1 VAASVGMLHGAPI
14 EFELVKDVPDGGVL
28 FALPALLLL
37 GLLSKSREMF
47 SMLEG
52 FYPLES
58 IFLLLALIAL
68 ARIPSLEALRY
79 VAPGEWGKL
88 MGPDRIPE
96 VRTLRQKI
104 TQLCSEQGLAERWS
118 NALAKSMDGAGTG
131 VRRRLLR
138 RWSCAGLLWKTHRSA
153 SALYCPRAASVCAAR
168 PITGLTRW
176 TDGPFSW

>member
-1 VAASVGMLHGAPI
+1 MQAPLGRATTRSLERVAASVGMLHGAAI

-37 GLLSKSREMF
+37 GLLSKSRQMF
-47 SMLEG
+47 SMSEG

-88 MGPDRIPE
+88 MG
-96 VRTLRQKI
+96 L
-104 TQLCSEQGLAERWS
+104 SS
-118 NALAKSMDGAGTG
+118 HS
-131 VRRRLLR
+131 
-138 RWSCAGLLWKTHRSA
+138 RSA
-153 SALYCPRAASVCAAR
+153 HPAAKDHRAL
-168 PITGLTRW
+168 L
-176 TDGPFSW
+176 

>member
-1 VAASVGMLHGAPI
+1 MLNGAPI

-37 GLLSKSREMF
+37 GLLNKSREMF
-47 SMLEG
+47 WMPEG

-58 IFLLLALIAL
+58 IFVLLALIAL

-88 MGPDRIPE
+88 IGLDRIPE

-104 TQLCSEQGLAERWS
+104 TELCAEPGRAERWS
-118 NALAKSMDGAGTG
+118 HALAKQWMAEEPQSAGVFYADGH
-131 VRRRLLR
+131 VR
-138 RWSCAGLLWKTHRSA
+138 
-153 SALYCPRAASVCAAR
+153 V
-168 PITGLTRW
+168 
-176 TDGPFSW
+176 